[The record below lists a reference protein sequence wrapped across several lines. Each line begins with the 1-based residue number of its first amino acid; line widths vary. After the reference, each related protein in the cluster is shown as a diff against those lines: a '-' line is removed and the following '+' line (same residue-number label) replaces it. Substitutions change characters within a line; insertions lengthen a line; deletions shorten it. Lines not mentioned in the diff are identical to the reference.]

1 MSKRV
6 LVSEVTLSQ
15 LARLTARRNHVE
27 VSELQ
32 VARADTVSIHETPEY
47 VVAIAALRD
56 GRRVRMC
63 CSPALPSH
71 VVKLSVY

>member
-1 MSKRV
+1 MTSRV
-6 LVSEVTLSQ
+6 LISEVTLSA
-15 LARLTARRNHVE
+15 LARSTAERNHIT

-32 VARADTVSIHETPEY
+32 AARADTVSVHETPEY